1 MFDTQALLILYLGE
15 KGADRVA
22 SILRQILERKVGGY
36 INIVNLA
43 ELYHILSR
51 KSIAV
56 AEEKERNIRS
66 FGIKLV
72 PVNDDTLW
80 KEAATLKANHSLSL
94 ADAFAAATARTL
106 KAKLLTG
113 TDTEFDNINV
123 QIQRIG

>member
-1 MFDTQALLILYLGE
+1 MGE

-22 SILRQILERKVGGY
+22 GILRQILERKVGGY

-43 ELYHILSR
+43 ELYYILSR